1 MRFIPVLLVV
11 LLFGASP
18 AASQVADDKAV
29 IPGVRIGKWTLDTA
43 IPDLLRTNGQPTSRP
58 SIMSTF
64 MPSATWY
71 AWDSLGFA
79 AGTNDRKRTEYL
91 ALYAGRDYNLPRGA
105 GIGASKKTVL
115 AAFGE
120 PALEGDF
127 FALGGIVTVLAYDK
141 SGLAF
146 FLHNDSVQALLIF
159 RPGELQDLMFGC

>member
-1 MRFIPVLLVV
+1 MRFVPVLLVV

-91 ALYAGRDYNLPRGA
+91 AVYAGRDYTLPRGA
-105 GIGASKKTVL
+105 GIGAAGAGLRALRIQRDINAVSCLRRDYVSKLSRGRACKRPEDQKSNL
-115 AAFGE
+115 ATRRRA
-120 PALEGDF
+120 
-127 FALGGIVTVLAYDK
+127 TK
-141 SGLAF
+141 S
-146 FLHNDSVQALLIF
+146 SR
-159 RPGELQDLMFGC
+159 RPSNAG